1 MLKNP
6 TFLELT
12 PQTGYNG
19 KVLPKLIKCTSALK
33 LQLSIAI
40 INSEG
45 CIYLFWKNL
54 NCQNFLF
61 LIIFVSINLT
71 KNKKLA
77 LRISRF
83 LKTILTK
90 SSSYLN
96 QGLLTHLWYL
106 HFSKKNFH
114 SPQPKPWPISKYSRS
129 LEFTTTF
136 LDFHTT
142 YEDEKIILTNKSLC
156 KHNLRSVY
164 DIFSSLNQQM
174 KMLHVQMY
182 SYFFLILPTIYICK

>member
-90 SSSYLN
+90 LSRYLN

-114 SPQPKPWPISKYSRS
+114 SPQSHDPSQNILDHWNLPLHFLIFILHMNMKKLYLPIEACVS
-129 LEFTTTF
+129 TTWDLYMTF
-136 LDFHTT
+136 FLLWINRWRCCT
-142 YEDEKIILTNKSLC
+142 
-156 KHNLRSVY
+156 
-164 DIFSSLNQQM
+164 FSSI
-174 KMLHVQMY
+174 HI
-182 SYFFLILPTIYICK
+182 FF